1 MMAHPSIGERAA
13 DSPTRMATWRLWLFN
28 RLARWE
34 EASIAHALGL
44 PVERV
49 IFVDASDPVRAD
61 GS

>member
-1 MMAHPSIGERAA
+1 MMAHLSIGERAA
-13 DSPTRMATWRLWLFN
+13 DAPTRMAKCASGCSN